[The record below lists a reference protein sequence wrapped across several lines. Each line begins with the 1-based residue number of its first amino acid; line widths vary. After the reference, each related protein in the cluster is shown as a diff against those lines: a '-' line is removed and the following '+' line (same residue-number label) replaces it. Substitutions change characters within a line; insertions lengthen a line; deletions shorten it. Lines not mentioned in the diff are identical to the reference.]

1 MTVAVTECLLI
12 LPWPGT
18 SNGPFVIITISFD
31 IIKAI
36 IIIMTTTTIITISRQ
51 LGAMCRLEAAIAAP
65 ESAFSQAARELA
77 CLGKLEP
84 GCPALGALW
93 A

>member
-1 MTVAVTECLLI
+1 
-12 LPWPGT
+12 
-18 SNGPFVIITISFD
+18 
-31 IIKAI
+31 
-36 IIIMTTTTIITISRQ
+36 MTTTTIITISRQ
-51 LGAMCRLEAAIAAP
+51 LGAMCSLEAAIAAP